1 MGNSPFC
8 RDAGSRTH
16 PVTRAV
22 IVAICKCMAK
32 LMILVA
38 VLVGAFLM
46 AGGQQ
51 YMMARAL
58 RRSSRRLDHD
68 QLNRLFDRLAI
79 AAGIDRLEVR
89 VMDQQMV
96 NGMATADG
104 GVYLTTGLVQQYRAG
119 RVSGPEL
126 ASVVAHELGH
136 VALGHLSQ
144 RRVIA
149 PIMLMANSSVV
160 AALMRIIPFFGAI
173 LAQLVLQAIAA
184 ALSRKGEFE
193 ADAYATALML
203 RAGFGAEPQAV
214 MLEKLP
220 ALIPGGEALAGRVS
234 WLSSHPAVPERV
246 AAIRDNAARWQ
257 AQA

>member
-1 MGNSPFC
+1 
-8 RDAGSRTH
+8 
-16 PVTRAV
+16 
-22 IVAICKCMAK
+22 MAK
-32 LMILVA
+32 LLIVVA
-38 VLVGAFLM
+38 VLLGAFLF

-58 RRSSRRLDHD
+58 RRASRPLKRD
-68 QLNRLFDRLAI
+68 QLDRLFDRLAI

-89 VMDQQMV
+89 VMEQAMV
-96 NGMATADG
+96 NGMATSDG
-104 GVYLTTGLVQQYRAG
+104 GVYLTSGMVEQYRAG
-119 RVSGPEL
+119 RITGPEL

-149 PIMLMANSSVV
+149 PIMLLANSSIV
-160 AALMRIIPFFGAI
+160 AALMRVIPFFGAL
-173 LAQLVLQAIAA
+173 LAQFVLQFIAA

-203 RAGFGAEPQAV
+203 RAGLGAEPQAT

-220 ALIPGGEALAGRVS
+220 RLLPGGAALAGRVS
-234 WLSSHPAVPERV
+234 WLSSHPAVPDRV
-246 AAIRDNAARWQ
+246 AAIRSNATRWD